1 MFIRRTKTRTVGTQ
15 DHYFTF
21 RLVKSVRIGNKV
33 RQRTLLNLGAHFDL
47 LPAQWPLL
55 CQRLDDLLGGQATL
69 MDYPEAVENHAQRIV
84 AQLISRQ
91 AETSLD
97 ADDTSSSGE
106 LHRVD
111 VDSLQLV
118 RPRTVGVEHVALW
131 AMQQVGLPALLAQL
145 GLNSRQQAA
154 AVASIIGRLAAPGS
168 ERATH
173 RWLRDTSALGDLLQV
188 DFENYSLMQ
197 LYRASDALMAHREA
211 IEAHLF
217 GAAMTLF
224 DLQPTVTLYDLT
236 NTYFEGDAGSQEK
249 AKRGHSKEK
258 RSDCPLLTLG
268 LMLDASG
275 FVRRS
280 QVFAGN
286 VSEPHTLAEMLTALQ
301 APKGALVV
309 MDRGIATQDNIT
321 YKTAQAV
328 ACSWLAEQGYRYLVV
343 SRERKR
349 TFDLASAMTV
359 TTATQ
364 QTVHLHKV
372 LSEDGQEARLY
383 CYSEAREQKEK
394 AIAERFAKRFEKAL
408 TTLSEGLSR
417 PRTQKRI
424 DKIWQRIG
432 RLKEKSRGVA
442 QHYDIDVTSS
452 EDGTQARAI
461 NWRRQLED
469 CASCRSL
476 SVNGSMLTHPGVYCL
491 RSNQTDW
498 DEETLWRT
506 YITLTDLEAVFRSL
520 KSELGLRPIYHHKA
534 LRTEGHLFITKL
546 ATAGAVFYVI
556 AYQLVQVIRRRLRQH
571 GQSES
576 WTLLRRILNGQQRI
590 TATFRRADQ
599 CALHVR
605 KATVAEP
612 AQREIYQALG
622 ISGTPGGIQKTIIE
636 PRKKIPE
643 TG

>member
-1 MFIRRTKTRTVGTQ
+1 M
-15 DHYFTF
+15 
-21 RLVKSVRIGNKV
+21 

-97 ADDTSSSGE
+97 ADDTSSSGDQ
-106 LHRVD
+106 HRVD

-394 AIAERFAKRFEKAL
+394 AIAERFAKRFENAL

-452 EDGTQARAI
+452 VDGTQARAI

>member
-47 LPAQWPLL
+47 PPAQWPLL
-55 CQRLDDLLGGQATL
+55 YQRLDDLLAGQATL
-69 MDYPEAVENHAQRIV
+69 MDYPEEVDNHAQRIV

-91 AETSLD
+91 AETSPD
-97 ADDTSSSGE
+97 ADDTSSTGDQQS
-106 LHRVD
+106 VD

-118 RPRTVGVEHVALW
+118 RPRTVGVEHVGLW
-131 AMQQVGLPALLAQL
+131 AMEQVGLRALLAQL

-154 AVASIIGRLAAPGS
+154 AMGSIIGRLAAPGS

-173 RWLRDTSALGDLLQV
+173 RWLRDTSALGDLLEV

-217 GAAMTLF
+217 DAAMTLF

-236 NTYFEGDAGSQEK
+236 NTYFEGDAGAQEK
-249 AKRGHSKEK
+249 AQRGHSKEK

-286 VSEPHTLAEMLTALQ
+286 VSEPHTLAEMLSALQ

-321 YKTAQAV
+321 
-328 ACSWLAEQGYRYLVV
+328 WLAAEQGYRYLVV

-372 LSEDGQEARLY
+372 VSEDGQEARLY

-394 AIAERFAKRFEKAL
+394 AIAERFAKRFENAL

-432 RLKEKSRGVA
+432 RLKEKSHGVA

-452 EDGTQARAI
+452 ADGTQALAI
-461 NWRRQLED
+461 NWRRQP
-469 CASCRSL
+469 
-476 SVNGSMLTHPGVYCL
+476 VNGSMLTHPGVYCL

-534 LRTEGHLFITKL
+534 LRTEGHLFIT
-546 ATAGAVFYVI
+546 VI

-576 WTLLRRILNGQQRI
+576 WSLLRRILNGQQRI

-605 KATVAEP
+605 KATVAES

-622 ISGTPGGIQKTIIE
+622 ISETPGGIQKTIIE

>member
-47 LPAQWPLL
+47 PPAQWPLL
-55 CQRLDDLLGGQATL
+55 YQRLDDLLAGQATL
-69 MDYPEAVENHAQRIV
+69 MDYPEAVDNHAQRIV

-91 AETSLD
+91 AETSPD
-97 ADDTSSSGE
+97 ADDTSSTGDQQS
-106 LHRVD
+106 VD

-118 RPRTVGVEHVALW
+118 RPRTVGVEHVGLW
-131 AMQQVGLPALLAQL
+131 AMEQVGLRALLAQL

-154 AVASIIGRLAAPGS
+154 AMGSIIGRLAAPGS

-173 RWLRDTSALGDLLQV
+173 RWLRDTSALGDLLDV
-188 DFENYSLMQ
+188 DFEKYSLMQ
-197 LYRASDALMAHREA
+197 LYRASDALMVHRKA
-211 IEAHLF
+211 IEEHLF
-217 GAAMTLF
+217 DAAMTLF

-236 NTYFEGDAGSQEK
+236 NTYFEGDAGAQEK
-249 AKRGHSKEK
+249 AQRGHSKEK

-286 VSEPHTLAEMLTALQ
+286 VSEPHTLAEMLSALQ
-301 APKGALVV
+301 APKSALVV

-321 YKTAQAV
+321 
-328 ACSWLAEQGYRYLVV
+328 WLAAQGYRYLVV

-349 TFDLASAMTV
+349 AFDLASAMTV

-364 QTVHLHKV
+364 QPVHLHKV

-383 CYSEAREQKEK
+383 CYSEAREEKEK
-394 AIAERFAKRFEKAL
+394 AIAERLAKRFENAL

-452 EDGTQARAI
+452 EDGTQALAI
-461 NWRRQLED
+461 NWRRQP
-469 CASCRSL
+469 
-476 SVNGSMLTHPGVYCL
+476 VNGSMLTHPGVYCL

-534 LRTEGHLFITKL
+534 VRTEGHLFITVL
-546 ATAGAVFYVI
+546 

-590 TATFRRADQ
+590 TATFRRADD

-605 KATVAEP
+605 KATVAET

-622 ISGTPGGIQKTIIE
+622 ISESPGGIQKAVIE
-636 PRKKIPE
+636 LRKKTPE

>member
-1 MFIRRTKTRTVGTQ
+1 MFIRRTKTRTVGDQ
-15 DHYFTF
+15 DHYFSF
-21 RLVKSVRIGNKV
+21 RLVKSVRIGDKV

-55 CQRLDDLLGGQATL
+55 CQRLDELLSGQASL
-69 MDYPEAVENHAQRIV
+69 IDHPAAVETHAQRIV

-91 AETSLD
+91 AQPVV
-97 ADDTSSSGE
+97 DDKNTDDSTDTGGE
-106 LHRVD
+106 PAPSKGDLQCVD
-111 VDSLQLV
+111 VASLELV
-118 RPRTVGVEHVALW
+118 RPRSVGVEHVGLW
-131 AMQQVGLPALLAQL
+131 AMEQVGLQSLLAQL

-154 AVASIIGRLAAPGS
+154 AVGSIIGRLAAPGS

-173 RWLRDTSALGDLLQV
+173 RWLRETSALGDLLEV
-188 DFENYSLMQ
+188 DFEKYSLMQ
-197 LYRASDALMAHREA
+197 LYRASDVLMAHREA
-211 IEAHLF
+211 IEKHLF

-224 DLQPTVTLYDLT
+224 ELQPTVTLYDLT

-286 VSEPHTLAEMLTALQ
+286 VSESHTLAEMLTALQ
-301 APKGALVV
+301 TPKGALVV
-309 MDRGIATQDNIT
+309 MDRGIATEDNIT
-321 YKTAQAV
+321 
-328 ACSWLAEQGYRYLVV
+328 WLAAQGYRYLVV

-349 TFDLASAMTV
+349 TFDLAAAMTV

-364 QTVHLHKV
+364 QPVHLHKV
-372 LSEDGQEARLY
+372 LSEDGQETRLY

-394 AIAERFAKRFEKAL
+394 AIAERFAKRFEEAL

-417 PRTQKRI
+417 PRTHKQI

-442 QHYDIDVTSS
+442 QHYHIDVTSS
-452 EDGTQARAI
+452 EDGTQAVAI
-461 NWRRQLED
+461 NWRRQP
-469 CASCRSL
+469 
-476 SVNGSMLTHPGVYCL
+476 VNGSMLTHPGVYCL

-534 LRTEGHLFITKL
+534 LRTEGHLFITVL
-546 ATAGAVFYVI
+546 

-590 TATFRRADQ
+590 TATFRRADD

-612 AQREIYQALG
+612 PQREIYQALG
-622 ISGTPGGIQKTIIE
+622 ISETPGGIQKVII
-636 PRKKIPE
+636 
-643 TG
+643 

>member
-1 MFIRRTKTRTVGTQ
+1 MG
-15 DHYFTF
+15 D
-21 RLVKSVRIGNKV
+21 
-33 RQRTLLNLGAHFDL
+33 GA
-47 LPAQWPLL
+47 
-55 CQRLDDLLGGQATL
+55 GGVAGAT
-69 MDYPEAVENHAQRIV
+69 
-84 AQLISRQ
+84 
-91 AETSLD
+91 
-97 ADDTSSSGE
+97 G
-106 LHRVD
+106 
-111 VDSLQLV
+111 
-118 RPRTVGVEHVALW
+118 
-131 AMQQVGLPALLAQL
+131 
-145 GLNSRQQAA
+145 NSRQQAA
-154 AVASIIGRLAAPGS
+154 AMGSIIGRLAAPGS

-173 RWLRDTSALGDLLQV
+173 RLRDTSALGDLLAV
-188 DFENYSLMQ
+188 DFENYSIMQ

-211 IEAHLF
+211 IEEHLF

-224 DLQPTVTLYDLT
+224 ELQPTVTLYDLT

-286 VSEPHTLAEMLTALQ
+286 VSEPHTLAEMLSALQ

-321 YKTAQAV
+321 
-328 ACSWLAEQGYRYLVV
+328 WLAAQGYRYLVV

-364 QTVHLHKV
+364 QPVHLHKV
-372 LSEDGQEARLY
+372 LSEDGQETRLY
-383 CYSEAREQKEK
+383 CYSEAREKKEQ
-394 AIAERFAKRFEKAL
+394 AIAERLAKRFENAL

-442 QHYDIDVTSS
+442 QHYDIDVISS

-461 NWRRQLED
+461 TWRRQP
-469 CASCRSL
+469 
-476 SVNGSMLTHPGVYCL
+476 VNGSMLTHPGVYCL

-534 LRTEGHLFITKL
+534 LRTEGHLFITVL
-546 ATAGAVFYVI
+546 
-556 AYQLVQVIRRRLRQH
+556 AYQLVRSYDADCGSTGKVKA
-571 GQSES
+571 GPCF
-576 WTLLRRILNGQQRI
+576 LNGQQLHY
-590 TATFRRADQ
+590 TGQPSAASGD

-605 KATVAEP
+605 TVAET

-622 ISGTPGGIQKTIIE
+622 ISESPGGIQKAVIE
-636 PRKKIPE
+636 LRKKTPE